1 MKKTW
6 WKEGVVYQIYPRS
19 FYDSNG
25 DGIGDLQGIV
35 RKLDYIAGLG
45 VDIIWL
51 NPVYASPNA
60 DNGYDI
66 SDYYDIMDEFGSM
79 EDWEELLSG
88 LHSRGIRLIMDLVVN
103 HTSDEHAW
111 FIESRSSRTNPYRD
125 YYIWRPPLHSDLPPI
140 LDEREDSRSKQPS
153 IEKKPPNNWRSLFSG
168 PAWEYDPATGEY
180 YLHLFDK
187 KQPDLNWENPR
198 MREDI
203 YAMMRWWL
211 DKGIDGFRMDVI
223 NFISKV
229 PGLPSVG
236 PDEADSDR
244 GGMQYYMNGPRIHEF
259 LQEMQEKALKG
270 YDAMTVGET
279 FGVGPEL
286 ARQYTCGD
294 PPEMSMLFHFELM
307 TVDRKTSDRFRYTP
321 WELKEMKN
329 SIEKWQHALH
339 GCGWNSNF
347 LMNHDQPRAVS
358 RFADDGK
365 YRRESAKL
373 LATLTLTL
381 EGTPYIYQGEEIGMT
396 NPLFQSID
404 EYRDVEL
411 LNHYREQ
418 RAGGAGID
426 ELLPGYHRFARD
438 NARTPMQWDGS
449 PHAGFTRGIPWINVN
464 PDYREINVQAEISR
478 EDSIHAFI
486 RDLIKLRKNNDTL
499 IYGEFILLDK
509 DNPRSFCYLRRR
521 EKESPSEETT
531 AAGDMTEE
539 TVSPEAAPEEIFL
552 VALNFSSEETALPA
566 LEPGSPR
573 TGADWKLELCNYPDR
588 EKNDIHRP
596 LRPWEARI
604 YRSI

>member
-1 MKKTW
+1 
-6 WKEGVVYQIYPRS
+6 
-19 FYDSNG
+19 
-25 DGIGDLQGIV
+25 
-35 RKLDYIAGLG
+35 
-45 VDIIWL
+45 
-51 NPVYASPNA
+51 
-60 DNGYDI
+60 
-66 SDYYDIMDEFGSM
+66 
-79 EDWEELLSG
+79 
-88 LHSRGIRLIMDLVVN
+88 
-103 HTSDEHAW
+103 
-111 FIESRSSRTNPYRD
+111 
-125 YYIWRPPLHSDLPPI
+125 
-140 LDEREDSRSKQPS
+140 
-153 IEKKPPNNWRSLFSG
+153 
-168 PAWEYDPATGEY
+168 
-180 YLHLFDK
+180 
-187 KQPDLNWENPR
+187 
-198 MREDI
+198 
-203 YAMMRWWL
+203 
-211 DKGIDGFRMDVI
+211 
-223 NFISKV
+223 
-229 PGLPSVG
+229 
-236 PDEADSDR
+236 
-244 GGMQYYMNGPRIHEF
+244 F

-329 SIEKWQHALH
+329 IIEKWQHALH

-464 PDYREINVQAEISR
+464 PNYREINVQAELAR

-499 IYGEFILLDK
+499 IYGEFILLDR

-521 EKESPSEETT
+521 EKESPSEETI

-539 TVSPEAAPEEIFL
+539 TASPDAAPEETFL

-588 EKNDIHRP
+588 EKSDIHRP

>member
-1 MKKTW
+1 MNKAW
-6 WKEGVVYQIYPRS
+6 WKEGIVYQIYPRS

-25 DGIGDLQGIV
+25 DGIGDLQGIIH
-35 RKLDYIAGLG
+35 KLDYIEGLG
-45 VDIIWL
+45 IDIIWL
-51 NPVYASPNA
+51 NPVYTSPNA

-66 SDYYDIMDEFGSM
+66 SDYYDIMDDFGTM
-79 EDWEELLSG
+79 DDWEELLAG

-111 FIESRSSRTNPYRD
+111 FIESRSSRNNPYRD
-125 YYIWRPPLHSDLPPI
+125 YYIWRPPL
-140 LDEREDSRSKQPS
+140 EDSRQSRETAASGNPGGGHDGNGA
-153 IEKKPPNNWRSLFSG
+153 PPNNWRSLFSG

-187 KQPDLNWENPR
+187 KQPDLNWENPS

-229 PGLPSVG
+229 PGLPPVQ
-236 PDEADSDR
+236 PDEAGNDR
-244 GGMQYYMNGPRIHEF
+244 SGMQYYMNGPRIHEF
-259 LQEMQEKALKG
+259 LQEMQEKAIKG

-279 FGVGPEL
+279 FGVDPDL

-307 TVDRKTSDRFRYTP
+307 TVDRKTGDRFRYTP
-321 WELKEMKN
+321 WELIEMKEI
-329 SIEKWQHALH
+329 IEKWQHTLH

-347 LMNHDQPRAVS
+347 LMNHDQPRALS
-358 RFADDGK
+358 RFGDDGT

-373 LATLTLTL
+373 LATFTLTL

-418 RAGGAGID
+418 RAGGARTD

-438 NARTPMQWDGS
+438 NARTPMQWDAS
-449 PHAGFTRGIPWINVN
+449 SHAGFTRGTPWMNVN
-464 PDYREINVQAEISR
+464 PDYRDINVQAELAR
-478 EDSIHAFI
+478 EDSIYAYI
-486 RDLIKLRKNNDTL
+486 RDLIELRKKNHTL
-499 IYGEFILLDK
+499 IYGDFKLLDR
-509 DNPRSFCYLRRR
+509 DNPCSFCYLRRQ
-521 EKESPSEETT
+521 EKE
-531 AAGDMTEE
+531 A
-539 TVSPEAAPEEIFL
+539 FL
-552 VALNFSSEETALPA
+552 IALNFSSEETPLPPD
-566 LEPGSPR
+566 EQGNHTDTR
-573 TGADWKLELCNYPDR
+573 WKLELCNYPDR
-588 EKNDIHRP
+588 EKGDIQKQ
-596 LRPWEARI
+596 LRPWEARV
-604 YRSI
+604 YRNT